1 MDEVRERNTEKP
13 GPTTMRHRRT
23 WFGYFP
29 WRLLL
34 AILLA
39 LGAVPTLRAQEALLA
54 VIDKPA
60 SKLVGMSKD
69 EHQYLVGKL
78 YSWAERSLGRDL
90 RVMTEENT
98 ITLLKDNGINL
109 ATCEGE
115 CDVETGRKLQ
125 ADWLIVS
132 RVLRFTEKDPFIL
145 TLRLYQVSNGT
156 FHGERE
162 VAAPTFMEL
171 CTRAETVASQIFS
184 LLQEKLGRAMRVESA
199 QVVFLLAPGP
209 VFVQRDGMPIG
220 RLSVPVSGRLKIAT
234 SPGPH
239 TFVLSRDG
247 QLDWTKQVDALA
259 AEPLELAVTFVAGK
273 AANPAPLSGLGFL
286 RVSSAPS
293 GATVFLDD
301 VEVGTTTLQ
310 LEDIAAGPHRV
321 RVEKPLYKPWQGEQV
336 VESDGVADVAATLE
350 PNFGALEIRSTP
362 GQAMVYI
369 NGQQKGQT
377 PYRLERFSAGSY
389 QLRLSKPL
397 YHDAEQAFT
406 LLAGVDVNL
415 ELPLKPAFGALEVLS
430 TPDGAEVWVDE
441 ESWGRTPAKRDTVLS
456 GRHTVLVRRSLY
468 NDYESTVQVED
479 GGQHKLTAD
488 LSADFGT
495 LALSGTPAGAE
506 VRIDGR
512 LEGRLPCTLRLKP
525 GSHQLAVS
533 ADTYLGQE
541 ETLVIAVGDTQNRS
555 LNLVRQTGGLRVFVQ
570 PPDARIWLD
579 GKLLG
584 PSPQVLKELP
594 TGSYEVRAALDSY
607 ADHTERVVVREG
619 EPARLDISLSKTAW
633 LEWKTR
639 RNRTLWGSA
648 AFPGLGQL
656 LARNNRGLL
665 YTLSCAGGIWLG
677 VESWRRFEN
686 ADHDFQTAQALYE
699 SSMVQGDMDRYHKA
713 TDESWQEMQD
723 QRRLNQAGVGLAIA
737 AWSAGV
743 LDAWFFGGGSRD
755 TGSERAALGA
765 TSSTWHLGVAPLSTA
780 PGVSLRINW

>member
-1 MDEVRERNTEKP
+1 
-13 GPTTMRHRRT
+13 MRHRRT
-23 WFGYFP
+23 WFGCFP
-29 WRLLL
+29 RLLL
-34 AILLA
+34 AILLT
-39 LGAVPTLRAQEALLA
+39 LGTGSTLRAQEALLA

-60 SKLVGMSKD
+60 SKLVGMSED

-98 ITLLKDNGINL
+98 ITLLKDNGIDP
-109 ATCEGE
+109 ADCAKSECEV
-115 CDVETGRKLQ
+115 DIGRKIG

-132 RVLRFTEKDPFIL
+132 RVLRFSEKEPFIL
-145 TLRLYQVSNGT
+145 TLRLYQTSTGT

-162 VAAPTFMEL
+162 VQATSTML
-171 CTRAETVASQIFS
+171 LRDQAETAASQIFS

-220 RLSVPVSGRLKIAT
+220 RLSVPESGRLKIAT

-239 TFVLSRDG
+239 TFVLSRAG

-286 RVSSAPS
+286 RVSSAPT

-350 PNFGALEIRSTP
+350 PNFAALEIRSTP
-362 GQAMVYI
+362 AQAMVFI

-430 TPDGAEVWVDE
+430 TPAGAEVWVDE
-441 ESWGRTPAKRDTVLS
+441 EAWGRTPAKRDTVLS

-479 GGQHKLTAD
+479 GGLHKLTAD

-506 VRIDGR
+506 IRIDGR

-525 GSHQLAVS
+525 GSHQMAVS
-533 ADTYLGQE
+533 ADTYHGQE
-541 ETLVIAVGDTQNRS
+541 ETLVIAVGDTQNRP

-619 EPARLDISLSKTAW
+619 EPARLDLTLSKTVFLAYRA
-633 LEWKTR
+633 R
-639 RNRTLWGSA
+639 RNRATRSA
-648 AFPGLGQL
+648 LLFPGAGQWDTHRL
-656 LARNNRGLL
+656 RGNA
-665 YTLSCAGGIWLG
+665 YTLVGLGGVALA
-677 VESWRRFEN
+677 VQSRST
-686 ADHDFQTAQALYE
+686 FQSRQKDYTVARDLYSTSLE
-699 SSMVQGDMDRYHKA
+699 QGDLDLQFLAMDK
-713 TDESWQEMQD
+713 SWKDMQK
-723 QRRLNQAGVGLAIA
+723 QRRLNHIGIGVAIA
-737 AWSAGV
+737 AWGVGV

-755 TGSERAALGA
+755 TGSERAEAASGSLDPIWQVRA
-765 TSSTWHLGVAPLSTA
+765 RAVAGS
-780 PGVSLRINW
+780 PGVQLSVSW